1 MLVTIGY
8 WAASAIFLA
17 SMGKADFSLVNK
29 TTYTD
34 ADGEVQTVVEQLEDT
49 VPCDVNVSMRR
60 SVSISAK
67 YTNALNYVYRI
78 SCVGERHIRTSVQLP
93 QLRWRRVSSKI
104 LLHSFSNIITQ
115 NKLLLLLQVHHLPAG
130 LPGLHAA
137 LDPQLARRSH
147 LHDDGRCVR
156 LVLLGVPQAGR
167 HSSLPRAQRV
177 RALDIVSSRALVHVH
192 VQ

>member
-1 MLVTIGY
+1 MVCSCRALKYMVSVLFFPLLPFIFMLVTIGY

-49 VPCDVNVSMRR
+49 VPCDVNVSMRH
-60 SVSISAK
+60 SASIAER
-67 YTNALNYVYRI
+67 YTNALNYYMYRI
-78 SCVGERHIRTSVQLP
+78 SCVGERHVRTSVQLP

-115 NKLLLLLQVHHLPAG
+115 KQIASPLAG
-130 LPGLHAA
+130 LPSTC
-137 LDPQLARRSH
+137 RCSRSSCSS
-147 LHDDGRCVR
+147 GSST
-156 LVLLGVPQAGR
+156 G
-167 HSSLPRAQRV
+167 SSLSPP
-177 RALDIVSSRALVHVH
+177 
-192 VQ
+192 